1 MGAIADAMV
10 RFAQPLIE
18 ASDGSPEQVQKAFM
32 LSQLCWNA
40 ALLPQDGREEL
51 LAEMQPALN
60 MDDEEFQEF
69 KRDIVAP
76 MIQRHREMFPG
87 MRPGAPVTPPPS
99 AKSQPLPRPARRIRI
114 EKKYPGTGR
123 NERCPCGSGRKYKV
137 CCGR

>member
-10 RFAQPLIE
+10 RFAQPLID
-18 ASDGSPEQVQKAFM
+18 ASDGSPEQVQRALM
-32 LSQLCWNA
+32 LSQLCWNLA
-40 ALLPQDGREEL
+40 VMLEQDREEF
-51 LAEMQPALN
+51 LANMQPAPN
-60 MDDEEFQEF
+60 MNDEEFQEF

-76 MIQRHREMFPG
+76 MIRRHEQMFPG
-87 MRPGAPVTPPPS
+87 MRPETPLAPSPTDTAQTVPPP
-99 AKSQPLPRPARRIRI
+99 APRIRV